1 MESNT
6 VTNEIY
12 DVAIVGG
19 GISGVGIAQFAAA
32 AGYSTLLV
40 EQGEIGGQTSA
51 NSSKLIH
58 GGLRYLE
65 TAQLN
70 LVRQS
75 LRERR
80 HLLKLA
86 PNLVKAV
93 PFYIPVYEDSQ
104 RSALTIRAGLSLYA
118 VLSEFDPLGRFVS
131 VPAVHWHKIRGLK
144 LQGLKAVFQYYD
156 AQTDDQLL
164 TQAVARSAQGL
175 GAVIYAHSPLV
186 QLRFMSAKEDAAHE
200 IMSPIAPTLPHSS
213 AEHPAQADANAN
225 AMHGHTSE
233 HSTVN
238 PAVKSRANAN
248 SRLGVLEFRHQDSL
262 MQARAKVVINATGP
276 WVNDVLA
283 KVSPPT
289 QAAAITWVQGS
300 HLLLDIPA
308 PDGILYLESCFDK
321 RVIFVMP
328 WFGQTLIGTTETELS
343 SLATPPIVTQDEIQY
358 LLGIYRHYFPHSPEI
373 AQLTQLIVKHY
384 CGVRVLPKQNSQ
396 AFERPRDTLMHTTA
410 SHPNLL
416 SLYGGKLTTFRST
429 SAQVLDWIEQRLGKR
444 VAIADV
450 DKLPLG

>member
-1 MESNT
+1 MESKT
-6 VTNEIY
+6 MANEIY
-12 DVAIVGG
+12 DVAIIGG

-32 AGYSTLLV
+32 AGYSTLLI
-40 EQGEIGGQTSA
+40 EQGDIGGQTSA

-65 TAQLN
+65 TGQLN

-75 LRERR
+75 LSERR

-131 VPAVHWHKIRGLK
+131 VPAVHWHRIRGLK

-186 QLRFMSAKEDAAHE
+186 QLNFMSAREDVEHDT
-200 IMSPIAPTLPHSS
+200 MSPTFPHGG
-213 AEHPAQADANAN
+213 AGHPQECAQADANA
-225 AMHGHTSE
+225 H
-233 HSTVN
+233 
-238 PAVKSRANAN
+238 AN
-248 SRLGVLEFRHQDSL
+248 SLLGVLDFRHQDSL
-262 MQARAKVVINATGP
+262 IQARAKVVINATGP

-283 KVSPPT
+283 KVSPP
-289 QAAAITWVQGS
+289 AKAVSITWVQGS

-328 WFGQTLIGTTETELS
+328 WYGQTLIGTTETELS
-343 SLATPPIVTQDEIQY
+343 RLTTPPVVTHDEIQY
-358 LLGIYRHYFPHSPEI
+358 LLGIYRHYFPLSPEM
-373 AQLTQLIVKHY
+373 AELTQLIVKRY
-384 CGVRVLPKQNSQ
+384 CGVRVLPKQNTQ
-396 AFERPRDTLMHTTA
+396 AFERPRDTLMHCA
-410 SHPNLL
+410 PSHPRLL